1 MSHPDLLFPSGIASA
16 IKLRQKGDGIEIWDP
31 IRMKWLVA
39 APEEWVRQHC
49 IAYLDMQYNA
59 DAPIPPALRQ
69 AISFVLCPKFQYR
82 HLCFAV

>member
-49 IAYLDMQYNA
+49 IAYLE
-59 DAPIPPALRQ
+59 
-69 AISFVLCPKFQYR
+69 
-82 HLCFAV
+82 H